1 MTIEF
6 SFSKKHL
13 EMREAIRGLAKNVIR
28 PQALAW
34 DREGGVPEDFLRN
47 MMLASSMGARGMM
60 GGLGPDADDGGKEDG
75 RGKESS
81 KESSEKTDKKRGG
94 ANLFGVL
101 GAEELSWGDP
111 GLLLC
116 LPGPGLGGPP
126 VRASGT
132 PEQKKRFF
140 SIFRFDDETPLR
152 WGAYG
157 LTEPAAGSDVA
168 GIRTTCRKDGAHW
181 VLNGRKCYITNGAR
195 ASWTVIFATVD
206 AGLGRA
212 GHRAFVVEKG
222 TPGFGVGRIEDKMG
236 LRASETAELVLEDC
250 RVPEENLLGGEA
262 RYVSKE
268 GFMTAMKTFDNTRPL
283 VAAMALGIGRAAYEY
298 TCDFVKEH
306 YVLSRPIPRYSAI
319 AERLARIGRSLE
331 AARTLTWRAAWMADA
346 GEPNAKEAS
355 MSKAMAGQ
363 AAIRACIEAIEICGA
378 EGSIAKDHQL
388 LEKWFRDIK
397 VYDIFEGTGQ
407 IQRIVI
413 SKRLISDLK
422 SF

>member
-6 SFSKKHL
+6 TIDKKQL
-13 EMREAIRGLAKNVIR
+13 DMRDAVRGLAKNIIR
-28 PQALAW
+28 PQALIW
-34 DREGGVPEDFLRN
+34 DREKAIPEDFLRN
-47 MMLASSMGARGMM
+47 MARMATSFGSNAMRS
-60 GGLGPDADDGGKEDG
+60 GLGEDG
-75 RGKESS
+75 SEPKE
-81 KESSEKTDKKRGG
+81 KKKQGLG
-94 ANLFGVL
+94 SNLGSVM
-101 GAEELSWGDP
+101 ASEELAWGDP
-111 GLLLC
+111 ALLLC

-126 VRASGT
+126 VRATGT
-132 PEQKKRFF
+132 PEQKERFF
-140 SIFRFDDETPLR
+140 SIFKDLEGPLK

-168 GIRTTCRKDGAHW
+168 GIRSTCRKDGKHW
-181 VLNGRKCYITNGAR
+181 VINGRKCFITNGAR
-195 ASWTVIFATVD
+195 ASWNVIFATID
-206 AGLGRA
+206 PSLGRA

-222 TPGFGVGRIEDKMG
+222 TPGFAVGRIEDKMG

-250 RVPEENLLGGEA
+250 RVPEENLLGGEEK
-262 RYVSKE
+262 YVTKE

-283 VAAMALGIGRAAYEY
+283 VAAMACGIGRAAYEY
-298 TCDFVKEH
+298 AVDFVKEH
-306 YVLSRPIPRYSAI
+306 YVLSRPIPRYSAMT
-319 AERLARIGRSLE
+319 ERLAKVGRSLE
-331 AARTLTWRAAWMADA
+331 AARTLTWRAAWMADQGIA
-346 GEPNAKEAS
+346 NAKEAS
-355 MSKAMAGQ
+355 MCKAMAGQ

-378 EGSIAKDHQL
+378 EGSIGQEHQL

>member
-1 MTIEF
+1 
-6 SFSKKHL
+6 
-13 EMREAIRGLAKNVIR
+13 
-28 PQALAW
+28 
-34 DREGGVPEDFLRN
+34 
-47 MMLASSMGARGMM
+47 M
-60 GGLGPDADDGGKEDG
+60 GG
-75 RGKESS
+75 
-81 KESSEKTDKKRGG
+81 
-94 ANLFGVL
+94 NLFGVL
-101 GAEELSWGDP
+101 ASEELAWGDP

-126 VRASGT
+126 VRGSGT
-132 PEQKKRFF
+132 PEQKERFF
-140 SIFRFDDETPLR
+140 GVFEDMDSGPLR

-157 LTEPAAGSDVA
+157 LTEPGAGSDVS
-168 GIRTTCRKDGAHW
+168 GIRTSCRKDGKHW

-195 ASWTVIFATVD
+195 ASWTVIFATID
-206 AGLGRA
+206 PTLGRA

-222 TPGFGVGRIEDKMG
+222 TPGFAVGRIEDKMG

-250 RVPEENLLGGEA
+250 RVPEENLLGGEEK
-262 RYVSKE
+262 YVSKE

-283 VAAMALGIGRAAYEY
+283 VAAMACGIGRAAYEY
-298 TCDFVKEH
+298 ACDFVKDH
-306 YVLSRPIPRYSAI
+306 YVMSRPIPRYAAI
-319 AERLARIGRSLE
+319 AERLARVGRGLE
-331 AARTLTWRAAWMADA
+331 AARVLTWRAAWMADHGVA
-346 GEPNAKEAS
+346 NAKEAS

-378 EGSIAKDHQL
+378 EGSIARDHQL

-422 SF
+422 AF

>member
-6 SFSKKHL
+6 TLGKRQL
-13 EMREAIRGLAKNVIR
+13 ETREAIRGLAKNIIR

-34 DREGGVPEDFLRN
+34 DRAGGIPEEFLRN
-47 MMLASSMGARGMM
+47 MARMATQMGSNAMRA
-60 GGLGPDADDGGKEDG
+60 GLGDDGPKAAQKE
-75 RGKESS
+75 EA
-81 KESSEKTDKKRGG
+81 EKKRSAG
-94 ANLFGVL
+94 NLFGVL
-101 GAEELSWGDP
+101 ASEELSWGDP

-126 VRASGT
+126 VRGSGT
-132 PEQKKRFF
+132 PEQKERFF
-140 SIFRFDDETPLR
+140 GVFKDMDAGPLQ

-168 GIRTTCRKDGAHW
+168 GIRTSCRKDGKHW

-195 ASWTVIFATVD
+195 AAWTVIFATID
-206 AGLGRA
+206 PSLGRA

-222 TPGFGVGRIEDKMG
+222 TPGFSVGRIEEKMG

-250 RVPEENLLGGEA
+250 RVPEENLLGGEE

-283 VAAMALGIGRAAYEY
+283 VAAMAIGIGRAAYDY
-298 TCDFVKEH
+298 ACDFVRDN
-306 YVLSRPIPRYSAI
+306 YVLARPIPRYAAI
-319 AERLARIGRSLE
+319 AERLARIGRGLE
-331 AARTLTWRAAWMADA
+331 AARTLTWRAAWMADSGVA
-346 GEPNAKEAS
+346 NAKEAS
-355 MSKAMAGQ
+355 MSKALGGQ
-363 AAIRACIEAIEICGA
+363 AAIRACIEAIAICGA
-378 EGSIAKDHQL
+378 EGSIAREHQL

-397 VYDIFEGTGQ
+397 VYDIFEGTGH